1 MSKGHHQLRIALER
15 ANGFML
21 DVDLTLPAQGITAM
35 FGASGC
41 GKTTLLRCVAGLE
54 RGAGRVQIGDDVWQD
69 DARGVFLPPWQRPL
83 GYVFQEASLFD
94 HLDVRGNLQFGLRR
108 AGGNQADLDEAVAL
122 LGIGALLARR
132 TSELSG
138 GERQRVAIARAV
150 ATRPRLLLLDEPLA
164 SIDAARRADI
174 LPWLERLRDSLRLP
188 MLYVTHSV
196 DELVR
201 LADTVVLMAGG
212 RVQAHGPV
220 GSTLARSD
228 LPADFGDEAGAVLQ
242 AEVAERD
249 ETWHLAR
256 VAFDGGSLWLRDE
269 GLAIGE
275 RVRVRVPARD
285 VSLSASAPSGSSVQ
299 NVVPCRVQA
308 ITQGAH
314 PAEVMVQLES
324 SGARLVARVTARSAH
339 ALALQPGLAVWAM
352 VKSVA
357 LVR

>member
-1 MSKGHHQLRIALER
+1 MSGGQHRLRIALER
-15 ANGFML
+15 ASGFRL
-21 DVDLTLPAQGITAM
+21 DVDLAVPAQGITAL

-54 RGAGRVQIGDDVWQD
+54 RGAGQVRIGDAVWQD
-69 DARGVFLPPWQRPL
+69 DVRKVFLPPWQRPL

-108 AGGNQADLDEAVAL
+108 AGGQQADLDDAVAL

-174 LPWLERLRDSLRLP
+174 LPWLERLRDGLRLP
-188 MLYVTHSV
+188 MLYVTHSM

-212 RVQAHGPV
+212 RALAHGPI
-220 GSTLARSD
+220 GSTLARAD

-242 AEVAERD
+242 AQVVERD
-249 ETWHLAR
+249 AAWHLAR
-256 VAFDGGSLWLRDE
+256 VAFEGGSLWLRDE

-285 VSLSASAPSGSSVQ
+285 VSLSASAPHGSSVQ
-299 NVVPCRVQA
+299 NVLACRVQSIA
-308 ITQGAH
+308 PSAH

-324 SGARLVARVTARSAH
+324 CGTHLVARVTARSAE
-339 ALALQPGLAVWAM
+339 ALALAPGLAVWAM